1 MSPYLKGDRYI
12 SAAHYFREEYI
23 ANQKSNLETR
33 FITQEEYDELI
44 KKIDE
49 YASIVK

>member
-1 MSPYLKGDRYI
+1 MNEEGNFI
-12 SAAHYFREEYI
+12 SESGTVLFADDIDQYVKSADPVNVNYFR
-23 ANQKSNLETR
+23 
-33 FITQEEYDELI
+33 EEYDELI